1 KISYFVARHLR
12 HQFSSYD
19 SGYAILVVAI
29 LFTFLVLMLLFLTSS
44 RDPGIIPRNSHQPE
58 KELRYESVD
67 GGGGRQTPSL
77 HTVKLVCC
85 IDLCVACIAPFATT
99 VFEHFDHHCPW
110 VGQCIGLRNYHYLF
124 LFVSS
129 ATLLCIYVF
138 SISDYYI
145 KVRVDNY
152 DGTVWKAMKE
162 SPASVILMAY
172 CFISLWFVGGLT
184 GFHLYLIGTNQVSY
198 REGQSIGVI
207 PDGIDKN
214 GKPHKLGLYSIAS
227 SALGDLKQGA
237 QVNQPNSCCP
247 NCCCRR
253 LSFLQLGFFILLLL
267 KRQLTE
273 THD

>member
-1 KISYFVARHLR
+1 
-12 HQFSSYD
+12 
-19 SGYAILVVAI
+19 
-29 LFTFLVLMLLFLTSS
+29 MLLFLTSS

-77 HTVKLVCC
+77 QFSRIKDVIINGHTIRVKYCETFFHL
-85 IDLCVACIAPFATT
+85 F
-99 VFEHFDHHCPW
+99 FR
-110 VGQCIGLRNYHYLF
+110 GLSDAQRNYHYLF

-184 GFHLYLIGTNQVSY
+184 GEVSY

-227 SALGDLKQGA
+227 SALGDLGD
-237 QVNQPNSCCP
+237 S
-247 NCCCRR
+247 
-253 LSFLQLGFFILLLL
+253 
-267 KRQLTE
+267 
-273 THD
+273 